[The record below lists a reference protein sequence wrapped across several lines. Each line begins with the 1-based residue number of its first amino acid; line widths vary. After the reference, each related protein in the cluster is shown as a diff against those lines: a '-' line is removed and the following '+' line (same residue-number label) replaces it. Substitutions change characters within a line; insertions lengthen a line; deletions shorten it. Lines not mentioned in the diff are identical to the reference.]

1 MRLTQARR
9 GTHKQLV
16 AKEVRINEPAG
27 FPDTALG
34 QLVKLIA
41 NYAKKLGL
49 PGYSSHQYSV
59 TIKTEVTD
67 PAHVAEESGRLYDLL
82 QSCVDREIQKTGF
95 LPQRNDRGN
104 GGTGG
109 FANNNNGAWSCSP
122 KQRDLIL
129 DIVDRNQFD
138 KTEVE
143 KLAQERFGK
152 GVKQLNKLEASGL
165 IDQLIEKHDKT
176 GGNGERCYGNQ
187 RFASTGGRL
196 WQLRPLV

>member
-1 MRLTQARR
+1 MAIHL
-9 GTHKQLV
+9 
-16 AKEVRINEPAG
+16 E
-27 FPDTALG
+27 
-34 QLVKLIA
+34 A
-41 NYAKKLGL
+41 NYSKKLGL

-67 PAHVAEESGRLYDLL
+67 PNQVPAESSRLYDML

-95 LPQRNDRGN
+95 LPQGNDRGN
-104 GGTGG
+104 GGTGA

-129 DIVDRNQFD
+129 DIVDRNQLD

-165 IDQLIEKHDKT
+165 IDELIEKHDKT
-176 GGNGERCYGNQ
+176 GGNAGRRYGNQ
-187 RFASTGGRL
+187 RFAPSGGR
-196 WQLRPLV
+196 R